1 MYAYTSCMVK
11 ISVAGASGY
20 AGGELLRLLLSHPEV
35 ELGCIA
41 AGGRAGDPVID
52 VHPNLMQLADR
63 SFDSTSVAALADADL
78 TFLALPHGE
87 SAALAL
93 SLIHI

>member
-1 MYAYTSCMVK
+1 MVK

-20 AGGELLRLLLSHPEV
+20 AGGELLRLLLNHPEI

-41 AGGRAGDPVID
+41 AGGKAGDRIID
-52 VHPNLMQLADR
+52 VHPNLVQLADR
-63 SFDSTSVAALADADL
+63 NFDSTTVAALGDADL

-93 SLIHI
+93 QLPTSVAVPA